1 MEQLKYNNLTHSSSP
16 YLRQHADNPVAWQ
29 EYSNSLIEEIKAQKK
44 PILLSSGYSSCHWC
58 HVMAA
63 EAFSDPETALFLNEH
78 FICIKLD
85 REQHPDIDHFLMEF
99 IVALHGQGGWP
110 LNVFLSS
117 DFKPFYATTYLPA
130 VETNHANSFISIL
143 RKIQAWYQE
152 NQNFIEP
159 FDSQAASIPRTNLAT
174 LIDEIGLNLDL
185 VQGGTRNK
193 PKFPPHS
200 LLFLILSNPVLLR
213 NHLDWAEMTLK
224 KMIFSGLH
232 DSIEGGFFRYCVDEK
247 WEIPHFEKMLYDQ
260 AMMLT
265 NLSLGYHLFEKEYF
279 KEALSKLLLFL
290 KQRLSSIKGY
300 YSALDADTNYHEGE
314 TYLWQLNE
322 LKAALSK
329 EQYDQFQEEYR
340 LIPFEGKYHLIK
352 KASSATTSIESILKD
367 IRIEREQ
374 PFRDEKIITSWN
386 ALLAIAYLFSARYAD
401 NQEGYSEALS
411 IFENLLSNHCSS
423 EGTIL
428 HSQFEGTVQNRGTL
442 EDISSLLLL
451 GTYLYEDRLVELSQL
466 EDLYQEM
473 SKFKLNGH
481 WVESFDSAAGVI
493 YASWFDHPI
502 PSSASTAMAAEVRY
516 LILQEKGDLPEIAL
530 SRAHFS
536 DFANH
541 FALQSYQELE
551 LYKSP
556 NKINWKTLPVKAMQK
571 QSSESLRCTN
581 NKCTSWTGK
590 TVNF

>member
-1 MEQLKYNNLTHSSSP
+1 MEQLKYNTLAQSSSP

-29 EYSNSLIEEIKAQKK
+29 EYSNSLIEEIKELKK

-63 EAFSDPETALFLNEH
+63 EAFSHPETAQFLNEH

-117 DFKPFYATTYLPA
+117 DFKPFYAITYLPA
-130 VETNHANSFISIL
+130 IETAHANSFISIL

-152 NQNFIEP
+152 NQGFIEP
-159 FDSQAASIPRTNLAT
+159 FDSQAASIPKTSLT
-174 LIDEIGLNLDL
+174 SLIDEIGVNLDL
-185 VQGGTRNK
+185 VHGGTGKK

-232 DSIEGGFFRYCVDEK
+232 DSLEGGFYRYCVDEK

-265 NLSLGYHLFEKEYF
+265 NLSLGYHLFEKEFF
-279 KEALSKLLLFL
+279 KEAISKLLLFL

-300 YSALDADTNYHEGE
+300 YSALDADTNHHEGE
-314 TYLWQLNE
+314 TYLWQVNE
-322 LKAALSK
+322 LKEALSK
-329 EQYDQFQEEYR
+329 EQFDLFQEAYR
-340 LIPFEGKYHLIK
+340 LIPFEGRYHLIK
-352 KASSATTSIESILKD
+352 KASLIDSSIESELKG
-367 IRIEREQ
+367 IRMERVQ

-386 ALLAIAYLFSARYAD
+386 ALLAIGFIYSARYAD
-401 NQEGYSEALS
+401 NPDGYSEARS
-411 IFENLLSNHCSS
+411 IFENLINNHLST

-428 HSQFEGTVQNRGTL
+428 HSQFEGTIQDRGTL
-442 EDISSLLLL
+442 EDVSSLLLL
-451 GTYLYEDRLVELSQL
+451 GTYLFEDRLVEWSQL
-466 EDLYQEM
+466 EGLYKEM
-473 SKFKLNGH
+473 SKFKQKGQ
-481 WVESFDSAAGVI
+481 WVDSVDSAAGVI

-502 PSSASTAMAAEVRY
+502 PSSASTAMAAEVRF
-516 LILQEKGDLPEIAL
+516 LILQDKGNLPEIAL
-530 SRAHFS
+530 SRAHYS

-571 QSSESLRCTN
+571 QSTESLRCTN
-581 NKCTSWTGK
+581 NRCTVWTGK